1 MFELSAHFAGGG
13 GAGSSS
19 ENLDEL
25 ISIANTLISN
35 DKVIWLKIVDTTLG
49 FNVLECTGTTRWHNK
64 FYFMSSEETAIW
76 LEELGEAIS
85 LLKEVKS

>member
-1 MFELSAHFAGGG
+1 
-13 GAGSSS
+13 
-19 ENLDEL
+19 
-25 ISIANTLISN
+25 
-35 DKVIWLKIVDTTLG
+35 VDTTLG